1 MATFLDTLGILDFFA
16 PLFTAILVFTIVFA
30 LLSKTKLLG
39 ANKVIDSIV
48 SIVLG
53 LLVLLVPDV
62 ILLVNFMAPW
72 FVLMFVFL
80 VMLLMLYQLFGMREE
95 TIVHYMINDRAVNWA
110 LFAVGIIILAAAI
123 FTVYGQRALETGT
136 SGEEF
141 QSNLFSIIFNVK
153 VLGLLLVF
161 GIAIFTI
168 AFLGGGGTSGGEGGG
183 GGHH

>member
-1 MATFLDTLGILDFFA
+1 MATFLDTLGILNFFA

-39 ANKVIDSIV
+39 ANKVIDSLV
-48 SIVLG
+48 AIVLG

-62 ILLVNFMAPW
+62 VELVNFMAPW
-72 FVLMFVFL
+72 FVLMFIFL

-95 TIVHYMINDRAVNWA
+95 SIVHFMLNDKAVNWA
-110 LFAVGIIILAAAI
+110 LFAVGIIILAASI

-136 SGEEF
+136 AGDEF

-161 GIAIFTI
+161 GIAVFTI
-168 AFLGGGGTSGGEGGG
+168 AFLGGGSTSGGDSG

>member
-1 MATFLDTLGILDFFA
+1 MATFLDTLGILNFFA

-39 ANKVIDSIV
+39 ANKVIDSLV
-48 SIVLG
+48 AIVLG

-62 ILLVNFMAPW
+62 VELVNFMAPW
-72 FVLMFVFL
+72 FVLMFIFL
-80 VMLLMLYQLFGMREE
+80 VMLLMLYQLFGMREAS
-95 TIVHYMINDRAVNWA
+95 IVHFMLNDKAVNWA
-110 LFAVGIIILAAAI
+110 LFAVGIIILAASI

-136 SGEEF
+136 AGDEF

-161 GIAIFTI
+161 GIAVFTI
-168 AFLGGGGTSGGEGGG
+168 AFLGGGSTSGGDSG